1 MVAIGSG
8 TPAMAKNFV
17 EEFKFAGT
25 SSRETAPGIYAILKL
40 SDKFLTYQ
48 SVGEIYTDESRKIY
62 NDFQCKR
69 GWSKAM
75 FNKKTLKFIKTAFT
89 EGYAQGK
96 TQGDLT

>member
-1 MVAIGSG
+1 MLCRKSASELTQIKPVLDQLGVKLVAIGSG

-17 EEFKFAGT
+17 EEFKFA
-25 SSRETAPGIYAILKL
+25 
-40 SDKFLTYQ
+40 
-48 SVGEIYTDESRKIY
+48 GEIYTDESRKIY